1 MNRSDHPHTIS
12 CCQDYRRVPIIPY
25 HHFRLHVAC
34 AKAISKDY
42 QGPYPQSQLSPQLIR
57 KHLLMFCP
65 LEFDLR
71 NGVTGIIS
79 LHFFQYKQH
88 DRLTPDPTP
97 ILGRAG
103 QLLQRK
109 CELGMG
115 LEDMRDHRSL
125 LDGGLLLVLL
135 GGLLNLCKQLDRHSH
150 NQ

>member
-1 MNRSDHPHTIS
+1 
-12 CCQDYRRVPIIPY
+12 
-25 HHFRLHVAC
+25 
-34 AKAISKDY
+34 
-42 QGPYPQSQLSPQLIR
+42 
-57 KHLLMFCP
+57 MFCP

-79 LHFFQYKQH
+79 LHFFQYKQL